1 MMATRDLMVE
11 LMTIKTK
18 HCREIA
24 RIIIYLFTYLFLFNK
39 SKSVLLDVLFPS
51 GIFGRYPFQGKIKK
65 NDGQAIPTNMR
76 ATPTTIHRYVLMKEQ
91 LQMET

>member
-1 MMATRDLMVE
+1 MIAARVIMVE

-51 GIFGRYPFQGKIKK
+51 VIFGRYPFQGKIKK
-65 NDGQAIPTNMR
+65 NDGQATPMNM
-76 ATPTTIHRYVLMKEQ
+76 
-91 LQMET
+91 